1 MDVQL
6 SLSYSTNCMFWLLNE
21 ISSVTGSMWCMRNQ
35 SNRSTTFISDIFQ
48 GILWMNDITIPWH
61 LKMRSTYDLT
71 DAKQKQVVRSLYQP
85 RQSDFCLIIL
95 EKWRK
100 IPQIYSNDWHGTCR
114 TLNPKTSVT
123 KMLEEK
129 RQSKLVA
136 HLNDFEYKKF

>member
-1 MDVQL
+1 MPTNQNNLFNKSSVDVQC

-71 DAKQKQVVRSLYQP
+71 DAKQKQVVRSYQP

-100 IPQIYSNDWHGTCR
+100 F
-114 TLNPKTSVT
+114 PK
-123 KMLEEK
+123 
-129 RQSKLVA
+129 RKLQ
-136 HLNDFEYKKF
+136 HLQQRLTWYM